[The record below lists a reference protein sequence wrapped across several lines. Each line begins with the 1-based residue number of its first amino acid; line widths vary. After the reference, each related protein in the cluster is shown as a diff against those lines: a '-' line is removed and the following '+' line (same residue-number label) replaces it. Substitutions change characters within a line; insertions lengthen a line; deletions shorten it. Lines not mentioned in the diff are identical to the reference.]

1 MNNNIVSQK
10 IQSILTTKGIS
21 IEQLSEQSTLSV
33 TQINHVLESDSIPSL
48 AALIKIARALGVRLG
63 TFLDDAE
70 HLGPIVQRKNETQK
84 PASFSSQLST
94 DNSHLDFFSLAGN
107 KSGRHMEPFIIDI
120 KPSLSSH
127 PILSAHEGEEFIYV
141 MKGSV
146 KINYGKETHILQAGD
161 SIYYDSIVEHLVSAM
176 DNEPSQILAVVYTP
190 L

>member
-1 MNNNIVSQK
+1 MNKNIVSSK
-10 IQSILTTKGIS
+10 IKSVLTTKGMS
-21 IEQLSEQSTLSV
+21 VEQLSEQSSLSV
-33 TQINHVLESDSIPSL
+33 TQIEHVLGSETIPSL

-70 HLGPIVQRKNETQK
+70 HLGPIVHRSKEAQK

-120 KPSLSSH
+120 KPSLSSQ
-127 PILSAHEGEEFIYV
+127 PILSTHEGEEFIYV
-141 MKGSV
+141 MKGAV
-146 KINYGKETHILQAGD
+146 KINYGKEMHVLQAGD
-161 SIYYDSIVEHLVSAM
+161 SIYYDSIVEHLVSAV
-176 DNEPSQILAVVYTP
+176 DDVPSQILAVVYTP